1 MVSRRKILGRSQD
14 NLNVDLPYGEE
25 EEDVWYKMDKL
36 YKVRQRGGVYRKK
49 REERG
54 GG

>member
-14 NLNVDLPYGEE
+14 NLNLDLPYGEE

-36 YKVRQRGGVYRKK
+36 YKVRKAREMERWEGNERRGK
-49 REERG
+49 
-54 GG
+54 